1 MKAITV
7 TEAETN
13 FPDVLLQV
21 KNGEKF
27 KILYGNNEEAVAM
40 LIPFENNAVSR
51 KIGILNGKAKF
62 ETSENT
68 KISEEEF
75 FGI

>member
-7 TEAETN
+7 TEAEAN
-13 FPDVLLQV
+13 FPDVLSQV
-21 KNGEKF
+21 KNGEKL
-27 KILYGNNEEAVAM
+27 ILHGNNEEVVT
-40 LIPFENNAVSR
+40 LIIPLENNVVSR

-62 ETSENT
+62 ETSENG
-68 KISEEEF
+68 KVSEEEF